1 VVGLGVV
8 LVYQRVNDH
17 LVDAYFARF
26 RPDAQ
31 CTTLE
36 QGVCRVERCIDPS
49 LGANAGE
56 LAVSVGGVRRVV
68 EQIEPGLYMQG
79 GQGALWQPGDSV
91 HVTATGGDAP
101 AIDVTVT
108 APAPITL
115 LEPGLDGGTGVVSR
129 SRDLRLR
136 WSGGTGTAAIGFTDG
151 KRLPEIV
158 RVKCSFDAKLG
169 EGVVPAAVLSELT
182 PGTTP
187 IYVFTEDNRT
197 WFSQGWRLAVAAR
210 ANLETMGAATVTI
223 E

>member
-1 VVGLGVV
+1 MVGLGVV
-8 LVYQRVNDH
+8 LVYQRLNDH

-31 CTTLE
+31 CTTRE

-49 LGANAGE
+49 LVANAGE
-56 LAVSVGGVRRVV
+56 LAVSVGGVRRVA
-68 EQIEPGLYMQG
+68 EQIEPGVYVQRWQG
-79 GQGALWQPGDSV
+79 VLWQPGDSV
-91 HVTATGGDAP
+91 HVTAAGGDAP
-101 AIDVTVT
+101 AIDVTMT

-210 ANLETMGAATVTI
+210 ANLETTGVATVTI